1 MSYYTVVIVLIVPEE
16 GCVGKIG
23 SICEVP
29 VFGTAS
35 IHIGA
40 HPDSTSDLRADFP
53 EARAIAVN
61 MPGEVANPE
70 NVQIF
75 RDGKRIV
82 GAKPAGK
89 TATMTIYGSIATNPA
104 LPCCKCC

>member
-1 MSYYTVVIVLIVPEE
+1 MPEE

-35 IHIGA
+35 IHIGGTS
-40 HPDSTSDLRADFP
+40 PDKSTNLKQDYP
-53 EARAIAVN
+53 EA
-61 MPGEVANPE
+61 NPVVIRPKSPAQ
-70 NVQIF
+70 NVEGIEIY
-75 RDGKRIV
+75 RDGKRVV
-82 GAKPAGK
+82 GSQPAGK
-89 TATMTIYGSIATNPA
+89 TATMTIYGAIATNPA